1 MFVTLN
7 YTYSAFKNTIVGTI
21 SGNAKDWVFK
31 VNVDSG
37 TVYNDSYKV
46 HLTGTSG
53 SFNVRISTVGGAK
66 NAEYSIELTSND
78 LVKYYT
84 DSACTNLIEN
94 NIYNGNINSNTSSN
108 VTIYYKASSSI
119 NDDVYV
125 KVKGNIMEVAMM
137 KNGYSNSYGANG
149 GTEFWN
155 NTYKKYIRT
164 ITFGNDLSNLPSNC
178 TEENLC
184 WDISDSTSQKKKVY
198 GYLIDSGL
206 TIDET
211 DSSTSTTVNKTLYNL
226 YIVSEAPIFA
236 PANCEYIFSFYKYE
250 NGEYVSNLTQINFNN
265 FFNTSNVTNMGSM
278 FRDCSS
284 LANLDLSSFNTSNV
298 TNMLYMFYN
307 CSSLTSL
314 DLSIFN
320 TSKVTDMSEMFD
332 GCSSLTS
339 LDLSSFNTSNVTNMQ
354 SMFSSCTS
362 LTNLSLSN
370 FNTSKV
376 ADMNNMFYHCSSLT
390 SLNLSNFDTSKVTNM
405 KYMFALSNLKSV
417 DLSSFNTSNVTD
429 MNNMFYACSSLTNLD
444 LSSFNTSK
452 VTTMMWMFYYC
463 SSLTNLDLSSFN
475 TSKVTN
481 MYCMFSDCSS
491 LTSLDL
497 SSFDTSNVTNM
508 DHMFWYCSKLTTTI
522 NIMNPN
528 VTSYSSMFTRAATS
542 SNAKITVNYTADTS
556 TLVDQMIATQSPSSK
571 VVKGTQI

>member
-119 NDDVYV
+119 NDDAYI

-137 KNGYSNSYGANG
+137 KNGYDFSTG

-155 NTYKKYIRT
+155 NTYRPYIRT
-164 ITFGNDLSNLPSNC
+164 ITFENDLSNLPSNC
-178 TEENLC
+178 TSENLC
-184 WDISDSTSQKKKVY
+184 WDVSYSSSQKKKVY
-198 GYLIDSGL
+198 GYLTDSGYK
-206 TIDET
+206 DST
-211 DSSTSTTVNKTLYNL
+211 DSTKTLYNL
-226 YIVSEAPIFA
+226 YIVSETPIFA
-236 PANCEYIFSFYKYE
+236 PADCSYIFSFVKYD
-250 NGEYVSNLTQINFNN
+250 NGESKTNLAQINFNN
-265 FFNTSNVTNMGSM
+265 CFNTSNVTNMNYMFTDCSSLTSLDVSGFNTSNVTTMWGM

-284 LANLDLSSFNTSNV
+284 LTSLDLGGFNTSNVTNMRDMFYNCSSLTSLDLSDFNTSKVTNMNGMFGFCGSLISLDLSSFNTSNV
-298 TNMLYMFYN
+298 TNMNYMFFY
-307 CSSLTSL
+307 
-314 DLSIFN
+314 
-320 TSKVTDMSEMFD
+320 
-332 GCSSLTS
+332 CSSLTS
-339 LDLSSFNTSNVTNMQ
+339 LDLSSFNTSQVTNM
-354 SMFSSCTS
+354 
-362 LTNLSLSN
+362 NG
-370 FNTSKV
+370 
-376 ADMNNMFYHCSSLT
+376 
-390 SLNLSNFDTSKVTNM
+390 
-405 KYMFALSNLKSV
+405 MFAS
-417 DLSSFNTSNVTD
+417 
-429 MNNMFYACSSLTNLD
+429 
-444 LSSFNTSK
+444 
-452 VTTMMWMFYYC
+452 
-463 SSLTNLDLSSFN
+463 
-475 TSKVTN
+475 
-481 MYCMFSDCSS
+481 CSS

-497 SSFDTSNVTNM
+497 SSFNTSQVTNM
-508 DHMFWYCSKLTTTI
+508 RDMFYNCPKLTTTI
-522 NIMNPN
+522 NIMNAN
-528 VTSYSSMFTRAATS
+528 VTDYTGMFGSAATS
-542 SNAKITVNYTADTS
+542 SNAKITVNYIAAAS
-556 TLVDQMIATQSPSSK
+556 TLVDNMIATKSSSSN